1 MKKEDTPKVIKIH
14 DVNVDQDYVQWLGEL
29 KARYRSAQAKAA
41 VRINAEQLLFNWE
54 LGRDL
59 VIKKAEQRWGAGVV
73 EQVSLDLQAAFPE
86 SKGFSVSNLW
96 RMKQWYLFYSK
107 AAEKL
112 HQVGGE
118 MQTQK
123 LAQVVRELQSTE
135 KETDIKL
142 AQVVREMRTEILPQA
157 AGEIDNTGVP
167 FPKWFALIPW
177 GHHREIL
184 SKSKSI
190 EEALFYILKTI
201 DGGWSRDTLMNC
213 IKADLY
219 HTQGGAITNF
229 SEQLPSPQSELAQAI
244 TKDTYDFGFVS
255 LAEGYKEEALETE
268 LESQLTRF
276 LLELGT
282 GFAYLGRQKQI
293 VVAGKTRKLDMLFFH
308 IPLNCYVVVELKA
321 VPFQPEFAGKLN
333 YYVSA
338 VDDLIKTDSQNP
350 TIGLLICS
358 NKDETD
364 VQYAFRNLQTP
375 IGVASYDNVQIK
387 KIQEQ
392 LPSVEELKKR
402 IRLLKEELASKGTN
416 PK

>member
-1 MKKEDTPKVIKIH
+1 MKTDIPKIVKSH
-14 DVNVDQDYVQWLGEL
+14 DVNIDKEYMQWLGEV

-41 VRINAEQLLFNWE
+41 VRINVEQLIFNWE

-59 VIKKAEQRWGAGVV
+59 VQKKAEERWGAGVV

-86 SKGFSVSNLW
+86 SKGFSTTNLW
-96 RMKQWYLFYSK
+96 YMKQWYLFYSE

-112 HQVGGE
+112 Q
-118 MQTQK
+118 QP
-123 LAQVVRELQSTE
+123 VRELQ
-135 KETDIKL
+135 
-142 AQVVREMRTEILPQA
+142 AQKLPQPVGEMQSA
-157 AGEIDNTGVP
+157 DNHNNIILHQPVGEIDDEGIP
-167 FPKWFALIPW
+167 FPQLFALIPW
-177 GHHREIL
+177 GHHREII
-184 SKSKSI
+184 SKSKSV

-201 DGGWSRDTLMNC
+201 DGNWSRDTLLNC

-268 LESQLTRF
+268 LEAQLTRF

-321 VPFQPEFAGKLN
+321 VPFQPEFVGKLN
-333 YYVSA
+333 FYVSA

-358 NKDETD
+358 NKDETE

-387 KIQEQ
+387 QIEAQ

-402 IRLLKEELASKGTN
+402 IRLLEEQLAEKKSCLRE
-416 PK
+416 